1 MSLNAQ
7 DSLGDP
13 SGAEGGSTQRR
24 DIVGKPFLVLIVTF
38 LANSSSGG
46 A

>member
-24 DIVGKPFLVLIVTF
+24 DIVGEILLGSCCDI
-38 LANSSSGG
+38 SR
-46 A
+46 